1 MDWQPTKDS
10 SKNQED
16 EKQKDYWVAKL
27 LPKHASLVNN
37 SWKFKNSLSLQMLE
51 GLIQQGK
58 LLGLFIYGHAE
69 PIAWITIYRSAW

>member
-10 SKNQED
+10 SPNPED
-16 EKQKDYWVAKL
+16 KKQQVYWVAKL
-27 LPKHASLVNN
+27 LPRHASLVNN

-58 LLGLFIYGHAE
+58 LLGLFIAGHAE
-69 PIAWITIYRSAW
+69 PIAWITIYRSA